1 MARFNAAVMDG
12 ALDAKFQNRFNYLLD
27 LLDTAYIVEKKING
41 TPIKLIM
48 SPEEGFAFYQGGGAS
63 GWEYRGGLVIR
74 DDELALLTD
83 ILGTVDDAYHFIKF
97 DEHKLYDADTEIY
110 SLLKFYASDNSASPS
125 PIETFR
131 IASKYWEATDTA
143 QTFLGVAIDET
154 IVDAAELYLSAG
166 MSLETPVG
174 SAYIKINSS
183 PLSDAAVINILAI
196 NPSENSSGFKI
207 YANASSPKIDVMVD
221 YTNIGQWLSTGLKI
235 NGNFVWHAGND
246 GSGSGLDADK
256 LDTYEASAFV
266 RYATTTQF
274 FNGSGIPIDGA
285 LSSTLDF
292 NDAVTPGCYTIGIS
306 AGNATNG
313 PLGGAG
319 HYGMLQ
325 VFKRTSDQIW
335 QIYLGTNEACELVIR
350 RTTNGGTTWGAWQTK

>member
-12 ALDAKFQNRFNYLLD
+12 AMDAKFQNRYNYLLD

-41 TPIKLIM
+41 VPIKLIM

-74 DDELALLTD
+74 DDDLALLTD
-83 ILGTVDDAYHFIKF
+83 ILGTVDDANHFVKF
-97 DEHKLYDADTEIY
+97 DEHKLYDLDTEIY
-110 SLLKFYASDNSASPS
+110 SLLKFYASDNDASPS

-131 IASKYWEATDTA
+131 IASKFWEATDTA
-143 QTFLGVAIDET
+143 QTFLGIGT
-154 IVDAAELYLSAG
+154 NGTTVDAAEVYFSAG

-174 SAYIKINSS
+174 SSYLRLNTS
-183 PLSDAAVINILAI
+183 PLSDAAVIDLLAI
-196 NPSENSSGFKI
+196 NPSENSSGFQI
-207 YANASSPKIDVMVD
+207 YANGSTPKIDVMVD
-221 YTNIGQWLSTGLKI
+221 YTSIGQWLSDGLKI
-235 NGNFVWHAGND
+235 DGNYVWHAGND

-256 LDTYEASAFV
+256 LDTYEAGAFV
-266 RYATTTQF
+266 RYAATTQM

-292 NDAVTPGCYTIGIS
+292 NDVDTPGCYTIGIS
-306 AGNATNG
+306 PGNATNG
-313 PLGGAG
+313 PLGGAS

-325 VFKRTSDQIW
+325 VLKRTSDQIW
-335 QIYLGTNEACELVIR
+335 QVYLSTNEACELAIR
-350 RTTNGGTTWGAWQTK
+350 RTTNGGTSWGAWQTK